1 MATWPAH
8 RELQYIIGVEERCDQ
23 RGTGSLERTSVNDRN
38 GSRLCENAR
47 APFSCVNFS
56 HVDAISGDF
65 SHRIRPLAILRGERK
80 VFSHSLGRKQSIA
93 SNGSAR
99 PSTDAQVCTS
109 SPGGGHSQRR
119 QAIAELPGYAI
130 TTPNRVRSA
139 AV

>member
-80 VFSHSLGRKQSIA
+80 VFSHGLDPLATLR
-93 SNGSAR
+93 
-99 PSTDAQVCTS
+99 
-109 SPGGGHSQRR
+109 SPDSGHSKATERTVQSRADPVPRR
-119 QAIAELPGYAI
+119 HRNAF
-130 TTPNRVRSA
+130 SA
-139 AV
+139 YRWQWPPAGKRTG